1 MDRYAAIIHNQTYCS
16 LLQTVQRNKF
26 NNETTEISFSAKWG
40 ALCKIAAEKRNA
52 PNFYQQAAVPSAIF
66 DHASKIC
73 ILCYPQ
79 QGWFTSVPPHHHRAG
94 HLFGS
99 YNNSTL
105 WRGLAQHLLNTVV
118 RILFRIS
125 VDDVGSR
132 FGWSLEA
139 EKSLS
144 KAGHM
149 QCMWLCLAFCCILCQ
164 LQCDLRCINVN
175 IRVS

>member
-26 NNETTEISFSAKWG
+26 NNETTEISFPAKWE

-105 WRGLAQHLLNTVV
+105 WRGLAQHLLNTV

-125 VDDVGSR
+125 VADVGSR
-132 FGWSLEA
+132 LVAGSW
-139 EKSLS
+139 KVS
-144 KAGHM
+144 KQSRSHAMHV
-149 QCMWLCLAFCCILCQ
+149 AVSCIL
-164 LQCDLRCINVN
+164 LHPVPTAVRSPVH
-175 IRVS
+175 